1 MSNKIRI
8 LIADDHTIFRSGLR
22 LLLEAEPDFEVIGEA
37 EDGATAVEMAES
49 VKPEMVLMDIGMPT
63 LNGYEATREIK
74 QRLPEINILVLTM
87 HRTDEYFF
95 QMLEAGASGYVLKG
109 AKPRELIHAI
119 RTVARGEV
127 FLYPTM
133 AQRLVEEYL
142 KRSTFDNSADP
153 HLTEREREILKLIAE
168 GYSNKD
174 IADKLVI
181 SPSTVHT
188 HRTNMMIKLNLNKR
202 HELVQYARRLGLIRD
217 T

>member
-1 MSNKIRI
+1 MSDKIKI
-8 LIADDHTIFRSGLR
+8 LIADDHTIFRSGLK
-22 LLLEAEPDFEVIGEA
+22 LLLEAEADFEVIAEA
-37 EDGATAVEMAES
+37 EDGATAVEIAENL
-49 VKPEMVLMDIGMPT
+49 KPDLVLMDIGMPT

-74 QRLPEINILVLTM
+74 LRLPEIIILVLTM

-153 HLTEREREILKLIAE
+153 HLTDREREILKLIAE

-217 T
+217 S